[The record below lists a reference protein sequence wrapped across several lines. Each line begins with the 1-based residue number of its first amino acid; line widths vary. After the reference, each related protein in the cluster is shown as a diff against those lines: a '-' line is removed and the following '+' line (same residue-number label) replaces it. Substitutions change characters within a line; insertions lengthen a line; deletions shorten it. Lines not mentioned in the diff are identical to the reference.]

1 MIENDL
7 QAVEQGDRLTLLTE
21 FGEIHDGHVYFD
33 GSDTGYIHLGD
44 PAKDESR
51 FIHLGDETLHRNGR
65 IHPGQKVERS
75 LIWPRDWDTGKK
87 G

>member
-21 FGEIHDGHVYFD
+21 FGEIHDGLVYFD
-33 GSDTGYIHLGD
+33 GEDTGYIHLGD

-51 FIHLGDETLHRNGR
+51 LIHLGDETLRKNGKVHSGPR
-65 IHPGQKVERS
+65 VERS
-75 LIWPRDWDTGKK
+75 LIWPRDWDTSKK
-87 G
+87 S